1 MTIAEIV
8 KIDFKGLKIR
18 FKAILLFIKFIRTK
32 KLADLNKYTLLKDE
46 IQPYLFTNTLYRNL
60 NLNSY
65 IKKVTYKM
73 LEPNYRCK
81 AQAI

>member
-18 FKAILLFIKFIRTK
+18 FAAILLFAKFIWTK

-46 IQPYLFTNTLYRNL
+46 IQPYLFTNILYRNL

-65 IKKVTYKM
+65 IKKITSKM
-73 LEPNYRCK
+73 LGPNYRCK